1 MFGSSRFVGLFS
13 LLLAACGNVP
23 QVPMCPDP
31 DLTDLGDWKIEPSP
45 EVYLISLP
53 VDTCGLQRILVSEAN
68 APAKV
73 RASRT
78 ADSVG
83 ALSVHITGACTGT
96 VTLSAG
102 GVSQNGDIGRA
113 SPVVSFTPGQ
123 LVAIEAKTNA
133 ACDLIL
139 VPVVTK

>member
-1 MFGSSRFVGLFS
+1 MCVSNRFVGFVA
-13 LLLAACGNVP
+13 LLLVACGNVP
-23 QVPMCPDP
+23 AAPNCPAQ

-83 ALSVHITGACTGT
+83 SLSVHITGACTGT
-96 VTLSAG
+96 VILSAG
-102 GVSQNGDIGRA
+102 DKSEGADIGKA
-113 SPVVSFTPGQ
+113 SPVIAFVPGQ
-123 LVAIEAKTNA
+123 LVAIEVKTSA

-139 VPVVTK
+139 VPVVTP